1 MKRYA
6 APTFLALVL
15 AFSACAQDT
24 STAPSKPLAQ
34 ASGSPSTAGNA
45 LNLPSDT
52 AILARLVAELDLTGC
67 KEGDRVE
74 AQITQDVK
82 DGHQTV
88 LKKGALVIGRIT
100 RVQAALDAGGV
111 NVVWIL
117 FQNVEAK
124 TGEPSLL
131 NLDIQAIAPPPTKGS
146 DNLNGTDRY
155 AIAMGHM
162 SAKEG
167 FVDVLTAKSKG
178 AIGLPGVDLAFQ
190 NSGGAHKS
198 MLVFNKRNIHL
209 VKGSQIVFR
218 VVNP

>member
-1 MKRYA
+1 MKRSA
-6 APTFLALVL
+6 ASTLMALVF
-15 AFSACAQDT
+15 AFWTCAQGT
-24 STAPSKPLAQ
+24 STAPSNAQ

-45 LNLPSDT
+45 LHLPSDT
-52 AILARLVAELDLTGC
+52 AIFARLVAELDLTAC

-74 AQITQDVK
+74 AQIAQDVK

-100 RVQAALDAGGV
+100 RVQTALDAGGV

-117 FQNVEAK
+117 FENVETK
-124 TGEPSLL
+124 NGEPSLL
-131 NLDIQAIAPPPTKGS
+131 HLDIQAIAPPATKGT
-146 DNLNGTDRY
+146 DNLNGTDRT

-167 FVDVLTAKSKG
+167 FVDVLTANSRG
-178 AIGLPGVDLAFQ
+178 AIGLPGVNVAFQ
-190 NSGGAHKS
+190 NSGGTHIS
-198 MLVFNKRNIHL
+198 MLVFNKANIHL